1 MSEIN
6 VLNLKNEKVGT
17 IELDPNV
24 FGLPTENGLI
34 HEIVTMHRA
43 NKRQGTASTKNR
55 GLVRGG
61 GKKPWK
67 QKKTGRARAGSIRSP
82 LWVGGGTTFGPIPR
96 DYSYSEPKKKRRL
109 ALLNALSAKAKDGE
123 VIVVKDLAI
132 KESKTRLMVDI
143 LNNLGLNE
151 GVLILSD
158 KRDKNIEL
166 ASRNIPKVKVLPLK
180 DLNLYD
186 LLKYKKLLMTENGV
200 GALKEALV

>member
-17 IELDPNV
+17 VELDPNV
-24 FGLPTENGLI
+24 FGLPTEKGLI
-34 HEIVTMHRA
+34 HEIVTMHCA

-82 LWVGGGTTFGPIPR
+82 LWVGGGTIFGPIPR

-132 KESKTRLMVDI
+132 KELKTRLMVDI
-143 LNNLGLNE
+143 LNNLGLND

-186 LLKYKKLLMTENGV
+186 LLKYKNLLMTENGIR
-200 GALKEALV
+200 ALKGVLV